1 MPVNNP
7 GSGNV
12 APPYRGIVRVML
24 RPVTSARILLL
35 VVGLTLAL
43 SLGGCSGC
51 VQSGQASIGVMPG
64 VMNDP
69 GNRSLRRAILRF
81 GLEEFCKELT
91 HRGAPLRMRDEDP
104 VMGRFY
110 ARSCNHHELESGDV
124 FVQIEG
130 IGYAWTNASLRAAFA
145 ASAAIQYNQDFL
157 MDGSTMYAYFR
168 TRLIASK
175 ESRVTMVE
183 QTGPLGAGVAAFA
196 NQVVPQVVEG
206 QLKRGF
212 TVIRD
217 SDGSVDF
224 TVGMVEKGQRPV
236 KPYEVRDSDRVTMM
250 NERTEVRG
258 NQLDFLGPFHVDDN
272 DGALFLT
279 MSIDG
284 TAAVDVMVVDK
295 GMGDQW
301 LDSFVKSPG
310 VPQPPMPPLM
320 TDVVP
325 KGTQWQKTVPVRRG
339 HYYVVL
345 DNSSVVGSATPVA
358 TGSVP
363 SGALVNVVVQVGEAP

>member
-12 APPYRGIVRVML
+12 APPYRGIVRFML
-24 RPVTSARILLL
+24 RSVTSGRILLL
-35 VVGLTLAL
+35 LVGLTLAL

-51 VQSGQASIGVMPG
+51 VQGGQASIGVMPG

-104 VMGRFY
+104 VIGRFY

-130 IGYAWTNASLRAAFA
+130 IGYGWTNASLRVAFT

-168 TRLIASK
+168 TRMVASK
-175 ESRVTMVE
+175 ETKVTMME
-183 QTGPLGAGVAAFA
+183 QGGAVGAVISPIANAAA
-196 NQVVPQVVEG
+196 PQVLES
-206 QLKRGF
+206 QLQRGF

-217 SDGSVDF
+217 SNGSVDF
-224 TVGMVEKGQRPV
+224 SVGMVEKGQRPV
-236 KPYEVRDSDRVTMM
+236 KPYEVRDGDHVTMM

-284 TAAVDVMVVDK
+284 TTAVDVMVVDK

-301 LDSFVKSPG
+301 LDLFVKAPG

-345 DNSSVVGSATPVA
+345 DNSSVIGSATPPAVG
-358 TGSVP
+358 TVP
-363 SGALVNVVVQVGEAP
+363 PAALVNVVVQVGEAP

>member
-1 MPVNNP
+1 
-7 GSGNV
+7 
-12 APPYRGIVRVML
+12 ML
-24 RPVTSARILLL
+24 RSVTSGRILLL
-35 VVGLTLAL
+35 LVGLTLAL

-51 VQSGQASIGVMPG
+51 VQGGQASIGVMPG

-104 VMGRFY
+104 VIGRFY

-130 IGYAWTNASLRAAFA
+130 IGYGWTNASLRVAFA

-168 TRLIASK
+168 TRMVASK
-175 ESRVTMVE
+175 ETKVTMME
-183 QTGPLGAGVAAFA
+183 QGGAVGAVISPIANAAA
-196 NQVVPQVVEG
+196 PQVLES
-206 QLKRGF
+206 QLQRGF

-217 SDGSVDF
+217 SNGSVDF
-224 TVGMVEKGQRPV
+224 SVGMVEKGQRPV
-236 KPYEVRDSDRVTMM
+236 KPYEVRDGDHVTMM

-284 TAAVDVMVVDK
+284 TTAVDVMVVDK

-301 LDSFVKSPG
+301 LDLFVKAPG
-310 VPQPPMPPLM
+310 GPQP
-320 TDVVP
+320 
-325 KGTQWQKTVPVRRG
+325 
-339 HYYVVL
+339 
-345 DNSSVVGSATPVA
+345 
-358 TGSVP
+358 
-363 SGALVNVVVQVGEAP
+363 

>member
-1 MPVNNP
+1 MNNP

-35 VVGLTLAL
+35 LVGLTLAL
-43 SLGGCSGC
+43 SVGGCSGC
-51 VQSGQASIGVMPG
+51 VQGGQASIGVMPG

-81 GLEEFCKELT
+81 GLEAFCKELT
-91 HRGAPLRMRDEDP
+91 HRGAPLRLRDEEP

-130 IGYAWTNASLRAAFA
+130 VGYGWTNVTHRVALS

-157 MDGSTMYAYFR
+157 MHGSTMYAYFR
-168 TRLIASK
+168 TRMVASVNANETMK
-175 ESRVTMVE
+175 EVPVVDSKLTS
-183 QTGPLGAGVAAFA
+183 TVAKK
-196 NQVVPQVVEG
+196 VVED
-206 QLKRGF
+206 QLQRGF

-217 SDGSVDF
+217 SNGSVDF
-224 TVGMVEKGQRPV
+224 AVGMVEKGQRPV
-236 KPYEVRDSDRVTMM
+236 KPYEVRDDQDRVTMM

-258 NQLDFLGPFHVDDN
+258 NQLDFLGPFHVDDS

-284 TAAVDVMVVDK
+284 TTAVDVMVVDK

-301 LDSFVKSPG
+301 LDRFLKAPG

-320 TDVVP
+320 TDVVL
-325 KGTQWQKTVPVRRG
+325 KGAQWQKTVPVRRG

-345 DNSSVVGSATPVA
+345 DNSSVVGSATPPA
-358 TGSVP
+358 TGSIP
-363 SGALVNVVVQVGEAP
+363 PAALVNVVVQVGEAP